1 MLGKLKKRRRLRKHG
16 FLARTITA
24 NGRNVLRRRRQKGRH
39 VLTPSYPIRLK
50 SPKGNPKFH
59 IIPKK
64 KPKKT
69 TAKKKSK

>member
-24 NGRNVLRRRRQKGRH
+24 NGRNVLKRRRQKGRH
-39 VLTPSYPIRLK
+39 QLTPSYPIRLK

-64 KPKKT
+64 KAKP
-69 TAKKKSK
+69 AKKKPAVK

>member
-39 VLTPSYPIRLK
+39 QLTPSYPIRLK

-64 KPKKT
+64 KAKP
-69 TAKKKSK
+69 AKKKSK